1 MVKVLVVDDE
11 EPIREALRDLLE
23 DEGYDVEE
31 AADGR
36 EALAALER
44 SFAPCVVL
52 LDLVM
57 PHMDGLEVLR
67 RVAADPALVR
77 RHSYLVLTARHNVA
91 GTEARALLDAV
102 GAPVIEK
109 PFDIEALAE
118 AVLLASLHAVPQAAP
133 GVPGPHGR
141 AFG

>member
-11 EPIREALRDLLE
+11 EPIRETLRDLLE

-44 SFAPCVVL
+44 SIAPCVVL

-67 RVAADPALVR
+67 RVAADAALAR
-77 RHSYLVLTARHNVA
+77 RHAYLVLTARHNVA

-118 AVLLASLHAVPQAAP
+118 AVLLASLRAVPQAAP
-133 GVPGPHGR
+133 GVPWMHGR